1 MPKSWQI
8 KSKLQFSPSLIV
20 NLSYLY
26 IYFPENMH
34 LKKNLNYETTYE
46 LSKFHSYKYFK
57 LQLHAINYR
66 KQNSSNRK
74 RREEENKRLSY

>member
-1 MPKSWQI
+1 
-8 KSKLQFSPSLIV
+8 
-20 NLSYLY
+20 
-26 IYFPENMH
+26 MH